1 MLLFVFNL
9 DSTPYINMNSA
20 FHSGMP
26 PVIEPTLRL
35 GVIRFRVAKTSCIL
49 CVLFV
54 WEWLPGFC
62 TCCVMHGGTCI
73 GYLVVVQANRPY
85 DHVNLFH
92 AAAYIRL

>member
-9 DSTPYINMNSA
+9 DLSPYINMSSA
-20 FHSGMP
+20 LHSGMP

-62 TCCVMHGGTCI
+62 TCCVMHGGTWI
-73 GYLVVVQANRPY
+73 GYLVVV
-85 DHVNLFH
+85 
-92 AAAYIRL
+92 